1 MRHLFHAHPDVENI
15 IVRHSTILF
24 SCRSFARQQES
35 GRSFCAEIIN
45 TIVVNLIIMK
55 KLVLAVLGLLF
66 LSGIVSAYQI
76 NIYAP
81 ETLPLGKPLIV
92 TGTTTFGIGTPI
104 GVVLY
109 YQLTTA
115 TEIQRKIT
123 YVQSDRTFRV
133 VFDTTTL
140 KKGMYKVEVPATGQ
154 GDSVT
159 MRLVELIDRTDEIQI
174 SSPMDQLSTGT
185 LSIAGTLKGNQNSGV
200 QIEVTGPDGQ
210 RVFGP
215 QYISTNVYGSF
226 SISVPVTQRGAYE
239 VSFTDAKGFVGTKIF
254 SVVGGQQVTSPPTP
268 VETIQ
273 TQVEVLSAHAKAS
286 RDNPAYFEVKTGSYK
301 VNIYTSSNIDWMMEY
316 IDDRGL
322 LHTVLDRNQA
332 NPEEIVVQGKGRT
345 IYVKL
350 YPFKYSDN
358 SIVFLYAEN
367 AQSVRVSPTVPAPFA
382 AGQVPVTSE
391 TQESPLPAAL
401 GIASLLVLV
410 LGIRK

>member
-1 MRHLFHAHPDVENI
+1 
-15 IVRHSTILF
+15 
-24 SCRSFARQQES
+24 
-35 GRSFCAEIIN
+35 
-45 TIVVNLIIMK
+45 MK

-66 LSGIVSAYQI
+66 LLGIVSAYQI

-104 GVVLY
+104 DVVLY

-115 TEIQRKIT
+115 TEIQRKNA

-159 MRLVELIDRTDEIQI
+159 MRLVELIDRIDEIQI
-174 SSPMDQLSTGT
+174 SSPMEQLYTGT

-215 QYISTNVYGSF
+215 QYINTNVYGSF

-254 SVVGGQQVTSPPTP
+254 SVAGGQQVTSPPTTI
-268 VETIQ
+268 ETIQ

-316 IDDRGL
+316 VDDRGL
-322 LHTVLDRNQA
+322 LHTVLDRNQD

-367 AQSVRVSPTVPAPFA
+367 AQLVRVSPTVPAPFA

>member
-1 MRHLFHAHPDVENI
+1 
-15 IVRHSTILF
+15 
-24 SCRSFARQQES
+24 
-35 GRSFCAEIIN
+35 
-45 TIVVNLIIMK
+45 MK

-66 LSGIVSAYQI
+66 LLGIVSAYQI

-104 GVVLY
+104 DVVLY

-115 TEIQRKIT
+115 TEIQRKNA

-159 MRLVELIDRTDEIQI
+159 MRLVELIDRIDEIQI
-174 SSPMDQLSTGT
+174 SSPMEQLYTGT

-254 SVVGGQQVTSPPTP
+254 SVAGGQQVTSPPTTI
-268 VETIQ
+268 ETIQ

-316 IDDRGL
+316 VDDRGL
-322 LHTVLDRNQA
+322 LHTVLDRNQD

-367 AQSVRVSPTVPAPFA
+367 AQLVRVSPTVPAPFA